1 MMSPGQILQDDQRS
15 CRWNPANSLMLTCQI
30 HRKPIHP
37 ASCKLLPSQCAEPA
51 ARSTGP
57 RSGNLRQIFFVLLS
71 AVFTGPGCWSSP
83 SSGPDPTIRRL
94 EITARQALID
104 GDLDRSAELANQLL
118 QRAPNSVEGR
128 IVAGYAAASRH
139 QFDVAFNHYSQ
150 IPDDASP
157 GSLEGRCLLAQLL
170 FFDMGRAADAEKCYR
185 RILQHDPDYGLAH
198 QGLATLMELE
208 GRRWELL
215 PHMLRAIRAGRCEV
229 GNLLAV
235 GWVQLPSGDA
245 QVLKNCRKVVADDPL
260 PLLGLARIAVR
271 ENSTD
276 EARLLLDQLVGMRP
290 EQWEAQALLGQ
301 LLVDAVQ
308 PNDWVKWHAQLTE
321 AADEIP
327 DIWFVRGL
335 WAERRGELKGAVH
348 CFAECCR
355 RDPDHAEATFRL
367 SRALTQLGLGDLAA
381 PFLDRSRQLELV
393 GQKMGLLQARPND
406 VEASIQVARML
417 EALGRKWEAW
427 GWRQVSI
434 SLRPDAKQ
442 DALRLERERRDWPL
456 QRTQSQSNPALSLD
470 LASFPPPTFRAS
482 GSLESQIATGGSS
495 AIQFDEDSSNMGI
508 TFQYF
513 NGRGPEA
520 TGLSLAE
527 SAGGGVA
534 VIDYEVDG
542 WPDLFLPQGSNLHDW
557 TGAPEPT
564 DKLHRNLCGDRFI
577 DVTDK
582 AGIAEQDFGQ
592 GATVGDFNDDGF
604 PDLYVANIGRNR
616 LYQNN
621 GDGTFKDVSTSRHAH
636 ESYWTSSVVMADF
649 NGDGFPDLFDCTYIA
664 GEDAATRVCARQ
676 GLARVCSPLN
686 FRPERDRLFLNS
698 GDGQFEEVGQSVGI
712 GEPSGKGLGV
722 VAADFDGTGRLS
734 LFVANDLEANSYF
747 HNETSR
753 RSPEPPVFVEQGL
766 QIGLAFDEGGR
777 AQACMGVAAG
787 DANGDGILDLFTTNY
802 YLESN
807 TLYAG
812 QDNGLF
818 ADVTRK
824 TGLRDPGYHM
834 LGFGTQFLDFDLDG
848 ALDLVVANGH
858 LDDFTHENTPFRMPP
873 QAFRNVG
880 ASHFVELKSAELGSY
895 FQQPCLGRGLARLDW
910 NRDGLEEF
918 AVSHLDRPFAL
929 LTNRTGR
936 PGHYLTITLHGR
948 SSSRDAIG
956 TIVTASIGG
965 KLIVRQ
971 LTAGDG
977 YMASNQREVTF
988 GLGSSTQI
996 DRLVVRWPSGQT
1008 QSFDSLTS
1016 NQHVVLVEG
1025 GHLTTLAV
1033 PR

>member
-1 MMSPGQILQDDQRS
+1 M
-15 CRWNPANSLMLTCQI
+15 
-30 HRKPIHP
+30 
-37 ASCKLLPSQCAEPA
+37 
-51 ARSTGP
+51 
-57 RSGNLRQIFFVLLS
+57 
-71 AVFTGPGCWSSP
+71 
-83 SSGPDPTIRRL
+83 
-94 EITARQALID
+94 ID
-104 GDLDRSAELANQLL
+104 GDLERSTELASQIL
-118 QRAPNSVEGR
+118 QRAPNSIDGR
-128 IVAGYAAASRH
+128 IVAGFAAASRH
-139 QFDVAFNHYSQ
+139 QFEVAFSHYSQ

-157 GSLEGRCLLAQLL
+157 SSLEGRCLLAQLL

-185 RILQHDPDYGLAH
+185 RVLQHDPDNGLAH

-208 GRRWELL
+208 GRRWELV

-245 QVLKNCRKVVADDPL
+245 QVLKNCRQVVADDPL

-271 ENSTD
+271 ENATD
-276 EARLLLDQLVGMRP
+276 EARMMLSQLVGMCP
-290 EQWEAQALLGQ
+290 NQWEAQALLGQ
-301 LLVDAVQ
+301 LLVDAEQ
-308 PNDWVKWHAQLTE
+308 PDDWFQWHAQLTE
-321 AADEIP
+321 AADELP
-327 DIWFVRGL
+327 DIWLVRGL
-335 WAERRGELKGAVH
+335 WAERQGEWKGAVR

-367 SRALTQLGLGDLAA
+367 AHALTQLGLADLAA

-393 GQKMGLLQARPND
+393 GQKMGLLHSRPSD
-406 VEASIQVARML
+406 AETSIQVARML

-427 GWRQVSI
+427 GWYQVSI
-434 SLRPDAKQ
+434 ALRPDATQ
-442 DALRLERERRDWPL
+442 DALRLELERRDWPL
-456 QRTQSQSNPALSLD
+456 QRTQSQSNPALSMD
-470 LASFPPPTFRAS
+470 LASFPLPTFRGS
-482 GSLESQIATGGSS
+482 GSIESQLAAGGSS
-495 AIQFDEDSSNMGI
+495 AIQFVEDSSKMGI

-513 NGRGPEA
+513 NGRGPA
-520 TGLSLAE
+520 AIGLSLAE

-534 VIDYEVDG
+534 VIDYDG
-542 WPDLFLPQGSNLHDW
+542 DSWPDLFLSQGSNLHDR

-564 DKLHRNLCGDRFI
+564 DKLYRNLSGDRFI

-582 AGIAEQDFGQ
+582 AGITEQDFGQ

-604 PDLYVANIGRNR
+604 PDLYVANVGQNR

-621 GDGTFKDVSTSRHAH
+621 GDGTFKDVSTSLHPH

-649 NGDGFPDLFDCTYIA
+649 NGDGFPDLFDCTYVA
-664 GEDAATRVCARQ
+664 GEDAASRVCTRQ

-686 FRPERDRLFLNS
+686 FIPERDRLFLNS
-698 GDGQFEEVGQSVGI
+698 GDGQFQEVGQSAGI

-747 HNETSR
+747 HNETSHR
-753 RSPEPPVFVEQGL
+753 GPEPPVFVEQGL
-766 QIGLAFDEGGR
+766 QSGLAFDEGGR

-812 QDNGLF
+812 QKSGLF

-848 ALDLVVANGH
+848 ALDLVVVNGH
-858 LDDFTHENTPFRMPP
+858 LDDFTHESTPFRMPP

-880 ASHFVELKSAELGSY
+880 AGQFVELKSAELGTY

-929 LTNRTGR
+929 LTNRTVR
-936 PGHYLTITLHGR
+936 PGQYLTITLRGR
-948 SSSRDAIG
+948 STSRDAIG

-977 YMASNQREVTF
+977 YMASNQREIAF
-988 GLGSSTQI
+988 GVGSAAQI

-1016 NQHVVLVEG
+1016 NQHFVLVEG
-1025 GHLTTLAV
+1025 GHLRTLAV

>member
-1 MMSPGQILQDDQRS
+1 MTMIEIPEFSQPYSIMQPFQFNRTPTDSAACKFLRS
-15 CRWNPANSLMLTCQI
+15 QSTDAV
-30 HRKPIHP
+30 
-37 ASCKLLPSQCAEPA
+37 
-51 ARSTGP
+51 ARSASRRRGK
-57 RSGNLRQIFFVLLS
+57 LRQIFIGWLLV
-71 AVFTGPGCWSSP
+71 ALIGPGCWSAP
-83 SSGPDPTIRRL
+83 SAAPDPMIRRL

-104 GDLDRSAELANQLL
+104 GDLERSTELAAQLL

-128 IVAGYAAASRH
+128 IVAGYVAANRH
-139 QFDVAFNHYSQ
+139 QIEEAFNHYSH
-150 IPDDASP
+150 IPDDADP
-157 GSLEGRCLLAQLL
+157 KSLEGRCLLAQLL
-170 FFDMGRAADAEKCYR
+170 FFDMGRAADAERCYR
-185 RILQHDPDYGLAH
+185 RVLQHDPDHGLAH

-208 GRRWELL
+208 GRRWELI

-245 QVLKNCRKVVADDPL
+245 TVLMNCRKVVADDPL

-271 ENSTD
+271 ENETD
-276 EARLLLDQLVGMRP
+276 KAMRLIQQLVDQRP
-290 EQWEAQALLGQ
+290 DQWEAQALLGQ
-301 LLVDAVQ
+301 LLIESEQ
-308 PNDWVKWHAQLTE
+308 PEAWLKWHAQLTE
-321 AADEIP
+321 AADELP
-327 DIWFVRGL
+327 DIWFVQGL
-335 WAERRGELKGAVH
+335 CAERQGELRGAVH

-355 RDPDHAEATFRL
+355 RDPDHAESTFRL
-367 SRALTQLGLGDLAA
+367 SRALTQLGLVDLAV

-393 GQKMGLLQARPND
+393 GQKMGYLHSRPND
-406 VEASIQVARML
+406 ARALMQVARML
-417 EALGRKWEAW
+417 EGLGRKWEAW
-427 GWRQVSI
+427 GWYQVSR
-434 SLRPDAKQ
+434 SLQPDAEQ
-442 DALRLERERRDWPL
+442 DALRLERERRDWLL
-456 QRTQSQSNPALSLD
+456 QRTESHSNPAIALD
-470 LASFPPPTFRAS
+470 LAPFPMPTFHGRK
-482 GSLESQIATGGSS
+482 SLDSQSPAGNSS
-495 AIQFDEDSSNMGI
+495 SIRFDDDSSRMSPA
-508 TFQYF
+508 FLYF
-513 NGRGPEA
+513 NGREPHA

-534 VIDYEVDG
+534 VIDYDGDG
-542 WPDLFLPQGSNLHDW
+542 WPDLFLSQGLNLHNRAKAA
-557 TGAPEPT
+557 GPT
-564 DKLHRNLCGDRFI
+564 DKLYRNLCGDTFV
-577 DVTDK
+577 DLTDHV
-582 AGIAEQDFGQ
+582 GLVDHDFGQ

-604 PDLYVANIGRNR
+604 PDLYVANVGVNR

-621 GDGTFKDVSTSRHAH
+621 GDGTFTDVSASRHPQ
-636 ESYWTSSVVMADF
+636 EGYWTSSVVMADF
-649 NGDGFPDLFDCTYIA
+649 NGDGFPDLFDCTYVA
-664 GEDAATRVCARQ
+664 GEDAATRVCTRQ
-676 GLARVCSPLN
+676 GLARVCSPII
-686 FRPERDRLFLNS
+686 FTPERDRLFLNN
-698 GDGQFEEVGQSVGI
+698 GEGQFQEVGQSVGI
-712 GEPSGKGLGV
+712 REPSGKGLGV

-734 LFVANDLEANSYF
+734 LFVANDLEANSFF
-747 HNETSR
+747 HNDTPG
-753 RSPEPPVFVEQGL
+753 RSPLPPVFVEQAL
-766 QIGLAFDEGGR
+766 QNGLAFDEAGR

-812 QDNGLF
+812 QGDGLF

-848 ALDLVVANGH
+848 ALDLIVANGH
-858 LDDFTHENTPFRMPP
+858 LDDFTHESTPFRMPP
-873 QAFRNVG
+873 QAFRNNG
-880 ASHFVELKSAELGSY
+880 AGHFVELKAAELGTY

-929 LTNRTGR
+929 LTNRTDR
-936 PGHYLTITLHGR
+936 PGQYLTITLHGR

-956 TIVTASIGG
+956 TTVTANIGD
-965 KLIVRQ
+965 KSIVRQ

-977 YMASNQREVTF
+977 YMASNQREIVI
-988 GLGSSTQI
+988 GLGGSAQI

-1008 QSFDSLTS
+1008 QSFDSLTP